1 MRVLQ
6 VIAEMVSGGAE
17 AVVEELALGLPSLG
31 HQVGVASAGGR
42 REQVVRAAGAQLYPV
57 PLAGRSLPGP
67 VRTATA
73 QRRAARQFHPDVL
86 HAHNVVVAATAHLG
100 VRLLRRRPP
109 MLVTFHGV
117 PAARYARA
125 AQVLDAVADGVVVVA
140 PSVGDSLRAAGLHR
154 VPVVVVPNAVSPPD
168 VGDRTAARAAVRTEL
183 GLAEDTPVAVCVA
196 RLVPQKRHD
205 VLVDALALADPRLV
219 VLAVGTGPDLDA
231 VAARAAAA
239 GLGDRLRLLG
249 ERADVPRLLAAAD
262 AVRALQR
269 LGGPADGG
277 AGGDEPG
284 PAGRRH
290 RRGRAGRGLRGQR
303 PARAPPGPRRAGRRT
318 GPGGRRA
325 FARCRAR
332 PRPARTASRRT
343 TARPAWWRRTP
354 RSTTSSSGVRPWR
367 PRPRPETEDPR

>member
-262 AVRALQR
+262 QFVLSSDWEGLPMAVLEAMSLGLPVVATAVDGLVEACAASALLVPR
-269 LGGPADGG
+269 RDPVALAAALSRVVAEPSLGA
-277 AGGDEPG
+277 AL
-284 PAGRRH
+284 
-290 RRGRAGRGLRGQR
+290 GRAGQDRIATHHSPSGMVAAYATLYDQLLRG
-303 PARAPPGPRRAGRRT
+303 AT
-318 GPGGRRA
+318 LE
-325 FARCRAR
+325 
-332 PRPARTASRRT
+332 
-343 TARPAWWRRTP
+343 TP
-354 RSTTSSSGVRPWR
+354 S
-367 PRPRPETEDPR
+367 RPETKDPR